1 MLAVT
6 TIFLLGFDSLVAAAA
21 LGPLAHRRSRW
32 ILVGLFGGCDGL
44 ATLVGEMGLFRLPHL
59 AVGLVPVALACYGV
73 YLMAVSAWARRLGRI
88 GMFITPVLLSLD
100 NLVAGQADSAG
111 LSIQQVPLVTVVS
124 CLLALVG
131 LLLGANVAARTDMSR
146 NRLAG
151 IGLLLAAVAI
161 AH

>member
-73 YLMAVSAWARRLGRI
+73 YLMAVSGSWGAQTRADWYVHYARAAESGQPGGR
-88 GMFITPVLLSLD
+88 S
-100 NLVAGQADSAG
+100 S
-111 LSIQQVPLVTVVS
+111 
-124 CLLALVG
+124 
-131 LLLGANVAARTDMSR
+131 
-146 NRLAG
+146 
-151 IGLLLAAVAI
+151 
-161 AH
+161 

>member
-1 MLAVT
+1 
-6 TIFLLGFDSLVAAAA
+6 
-21 LGPLAHRRSRW
+21 
-32 ILVGLFGGCDGL
+32 
-44 ATLVGEMGLFRLPHL
+44 
-59 AVGLVPVALACYGV
+59 
-73 YLMAVSAWARRLGRI
+73 
-88 GMFITPVLLSLD
+88 MFITPVLLSLD
-100 NLVAGQADSAG
+100 NLVVGQADSAG